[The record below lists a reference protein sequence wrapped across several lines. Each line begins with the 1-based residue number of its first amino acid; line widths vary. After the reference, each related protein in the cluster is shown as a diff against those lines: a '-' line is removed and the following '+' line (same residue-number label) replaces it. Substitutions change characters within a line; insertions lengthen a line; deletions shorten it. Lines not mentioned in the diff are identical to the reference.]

1 VFNQFVGRYSQPVK
15 FVRGDVAVGVDNHG
29 SSLGLDWLDSWMVG
43 WLVSWLKVS
52 RRNLKLQG
60 KLFWVLQG
68 AQLNINV

>member
-1 VFNQFVGRYSQPVK
+1 
-15 FVRGDVAVGVDNHG
+15 
-29 SSLGLDWLDSWMVG
+29 MVG